1 MSKPLSGALAAIV
14 LTTLLTTAQAQEF
27 NVVEPRV
34 DDAPQYD
41 SGLVTLPSDSAI
53 TPEMWLYIQEMRRY
67 DDPAA
72 AQRRRAEQV
81 AGARRDRI
89 LSRQWY
95 GVSLSRPTVSPSP
108 TMADYNKDRIDM
120 YRYPIVDRH
129 YSTATVPGYIGPKQF

>member
-1 MSKPLSGALAAIV
+1 MSKPLSGTLAAIV
-14 LTTLLTTAQAQEF
+14 LSTLLTTAQAQDF

-34 DDAPQYD
+34 DAAPEYD
-41 SGLVTLPSDSAI
+41 SDLVTLPSDSTI
-53 TPEMWLYIQEMRRY
+53 TPEMWLYVQEMRRY

-81 AGARRDRI
+81 AGARRERI